1 MRHEQTQ
8 YERVETCDNKALL
21 DSVFADIWDDEE
33 FRKKIKRQRIKDNA
47 LTILVGWTIG
57 YGVVSMISD
66 IWILLR
72 G

>member
-8 YERVETCDNKALL
+8 YERVETCDNGALL